1 MRKIW
6 IIALALLMVCTMSA
20 TCALAEEV
28 VTTQVE
34 LDVGEES
41 SLDLDMASDE
51 AMEAGSYEEYLEA
64 DDEQYES
71 VLSEPDF
78 SDEGA
83 LLEAS
88 LDDFELSY
96 FDKKKIIGYKG
107 TATDV
112 VIPSGFSITT
122 IGSFAFQ
129 NTSIT
134 SITLPEG
141 ITTIESYAFND
152 ASMLQSI
159 TLPSTLVS
167 IGSGAFQD
175 CTNLQSISI
184 PGSVNKIESNTFEGC
199 INLKKATIGSGTTI
213 IDYWAFYNCV
223 RLSEITLPSTLQTL
237 GSGAFRKC
245 TGLESVTI
253 PGSINRISD
262 YSFYDCEKLQSVTIG
277 NGTSIISDAAFEN
290 CYNLTSVSLPS
301 TLETIGDWVF
311 AYCKNLISIEIP
323 EGVTTLGNAVFWGCD
338 NLTTVTMPRSVT
350 SIGNNLFLAS
360 DNASMRVYYGS
371 YAQQY
376 CDNKN
381 IEYSIIDPPHKHT
394 VVIDEAVA
402 ATCTTPGRTEG
413 SHCSDCGEI
422 IVAQQEIPATG
433 HSPVADPAVA
443 PTCTT
448 AGLTEGSHCSV
459 CGTIIT
465 PQTEVPATG
474 HTPVTDPGVAAT
486 AYAPGLTEGSHCAVC
501 GEILVAQQEIP
512 QIAIHISRN
521 ASTTVNVSDSFGIV
535 VDGRTIKSCKSGNK
549 RVASVTRDGVVTAK
563 KAGTAKITITL
574 TNKKKLTLKVK
585 VVNPYA
591 ASSVAIAQGRTYTM
605 KVGETLQLNAV
616 LSPETAQSTFAWSSS
631 KKKVASVSPDG
642 VVSALKKGKTKITVK
657 TNNKKKATI
666 TINVVN

>member
-1 MRKIW
+1 MRKVW
-6 IIALALLMVCTMSA
+6 IIALALLMVCTVSA
-20 TCALAEEV
+20 TYALAEEV
-28 VTTQVE
+28 ITTQVE
-34 LDVGEES
+34 SDVGEES

-51 AMEAGSYEEYLEA
+51 AMEAGTYAEYLEGDA
-64 DDEQYES
+64 EQYES
-71 VLSEPDF
+71 ALSKPE
-78 SDEGA
+78 SADEGA

-88 LDDFELSY
+88 LEDFELSY

-129 NTSIT
+129 NTNIT

-167 IGSGAFQD
+167 IGSGAFQN

-245 TGLESVTI
+245 TGLESITI

-301 TLETIGDWVF
+301 TLETIGGWVF

-323 EGVTTLGNAVFWGCD
+323 EGVTTLGSAVFWGCD

-381 IEYSIIDPPHKHT
+381 IEYSIIDPPHEHT
-394 VVIDEAVA
+394 IVVDAGVA
-402 ATCTTPGRTEG
+402 ATCTTPGVTEG
-413 SHCSDCGEI
+413 SHCATCGEVF
-422 IVAQQEIPATG
+422 VAQQEIPATG
-433 HSPVADPAVA
+433 HTPVIDPAVDA
-443 PTCTT
+443 
-448 AGLTEGSHCSV
+448 
-459 CGTIIT
+459 T
-465 PQTEVPATG
+465 P
-474 HTPVTDPGVAAT
+474 
-486 AYAPGLTEGSHCAVC
+486 YSSGLTEGSHCAVC
-501 GEILVAQQEIP
+501 GAILVAQQEIP
-512 QIAIHISRN
+512 QIAVHISKS
-521 ASTTVNVSDSFGIV
+521 ASTSVNVNDSFGIV

-563 KAGTAKITITL
+563 KAGTAKITIKL
-574 TNKKKLTLKVK
+574 TDKKKITLKVK
-585 VVNPYA
+585 VVDPYA
-591 ASSVAIAQGRTYTM
+591 ASSVAIAQGKNYTM

-616 LSPETAQSTFAWSSS
+616 LSPETAQSTLKWSSS
-631 KKKVASVSPDG
+631 KKKVASVSADG
-642 VVSALKKGKTKITVK
+642 VVSALKKGKAKITVK

-666 TINVVN
+666 TIKVVN